1 MKNNQND
8 LIFSIVFGVL
18 GLIAFGIAIGTKPEP
33 PTIPAPPTIN
43 VADAPL
49 PATAVVYG
57 NALPG
62 GGAAAG
68 GTGGFPGGSAFGGPP
83 RRISRRAW
91 RSRSKAADDASSF
104 GGVESASALRESR
117 LLASDGRDSRR

>member
-62 GGAAAG
+62 GGTTAG
-68 GTGGFPGGSAFGGPP
+68 GTGGPGGFPGGFPGGIPGGPGG
-83 RRISRRAW
+83 RGRGGR
-91 RSRSKAADDASSF
+91 ASSF
-104 GGVESASALRESR
+104 GG
-117 LLASDGRDSRR
+117 